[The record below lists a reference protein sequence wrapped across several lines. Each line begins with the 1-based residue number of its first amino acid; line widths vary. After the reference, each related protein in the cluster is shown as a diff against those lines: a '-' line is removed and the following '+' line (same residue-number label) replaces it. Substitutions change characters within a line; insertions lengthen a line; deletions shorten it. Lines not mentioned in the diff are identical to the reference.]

1 MTPGDEMSK
10 LLIDVRG
17 ENFVDP
23 LGRQVILRGVNLGGD
38 CKVPY
43 PDGGTEN
50 PTDFSDHRT
59 VSFIGRPFPLD
70 MADVHLAR
78 IAGWG
83 FNVLRLLVTWEA
95 VEHAGPGQYDVD
107 YLNYIAEVARKAG
120 EHGLV
125 LFVDFHQDV
134 WSRMS
139 GGDGA
144 PGWIFEAVGLDM
156 TRFHAADAVHVM
168 QHKYDYSSPEAR
180 QEDRYPMMSW
190 ASNYRLPVNG
200 IMWTAFFAGA
210 LLTPDWT
217 VGGRNVQHFLQ
228 DHYIG
233 AVTALAERLKDLPNV
248 VGFDSLNEP
257 GLGWVGEK
265 LSQHHT
271 APTVDNPT
279 PLRPGPSWTPLE
291 ALKAARGLPTT
302 VPVLGW
308 NETRDGMVVKSETL
322 ANAAGVSIWLD
333 DGPDPFE
340 QAGAWRLENGE
351 AIAVDEEFF
360 RVHAGERLDHEDDLM
375 QPFYAKVAAAI
386 RAVREDWILFAELS
400 PYVFGT
406 GRGFPEPMPERTVNA
421 SHWYDINILRFKR
434 FDPAA
439 DIGPLKAKYMQQL
452 GYLRMLGGRINGGS
466 PTLIGEFGIPYDLN
480 EGAAYAR
487 WAAGER
493 GEDIWDAHVASLS
506 AMYDVMDA
514 LLLNSTQWNY
524 TAGNRND
531 LRTGDLWNQEDLSIY
546 SADQLTSN
554 DPLSGGRA
562 VAGFC
567 RPFARRAQGTIE
579 TMRFDAHKRLFSLR
593 IDADPAIDG
602 PTEIYVP
609 ETQFPHVLTVTL
621 SDPTARWEHDAETQL
636 VHVWAAAAGPLDVT
650 LAGA

>member
-1 MTPGDEMSK
+1 MSK
-10 LLIDVRG
+10 LEIDVRG
-17 ENFVDP
+17 ENFIDRA
-23 LGRQVILRGVNLGGD
+23 GRQVILRGVNLGGD
-38 CKVPY
+38 CKFPW
-43 PDGGTEN
+43 PDGGTDR
-50 PTDFSDHRT
+50 PSDFSDHRT
-59 VSFIGRPFPLD
+59 VSFVGRPFPIED
-70 MADVHLAR
+70 ADSHLGR

-95 VEHAGPGQYDVD
+95 VEHAGPGQYDEAYLD
-107 YLNYIAEVARKAG
+107 YVAEVARKAG

-125 LFVDFHQDV
+125 LFIDFHQDV

-144 PGWIFEAVGLDM
+144 PGWLFEAVGLDF
-156 TRFHAADAVHVM
+156 TTFDAAGAAHVM
-168 QHKYDYSSPEAR
+168 QHRYDYGSPEAR

-210 LLTPDWT
+210 LLTPDWKIDG
-217 VGGRNVQHFLQ
+217 VNVQDFLQ
-228 DHYIG
+228 GHYLG
-233 AVTALAERLKDLPNV
+233 AVTALAERVKHLPNV

-257 GLGWVGEK
+257 GLGWVGET

-271 APTVDNPT
+271 TPTIDNPT

-308 NETRDGMVVKSETL
+308 GEARDVLVVKEETL
-322 ANAAGVSIWLD
+322 ANPDGVSIWLN

-351 AIAVDEEFF
+351 AVIGDENFF
-360 RVHAGERLDHEDDLM
+360 KIHDGRPLDHEDDLM
-375 QPFYAKVAAAI
+375 QPFYARVAAAI
-386 RAVREDWILFAELS
+386 RAIRPDWILFAELS

-421 SHWYDINILRFKR
+421 SHWYDIGILRTKR

-439 DIGPLKAKYMQQL
+439 DLGPLKAKYMEQL

-480 EGAAYAR
+480 EGRAYDR

-493 GEDIWDAHVASLS
+493 GEDVWAAHS
-506 AMYDVMDA
+506 AALDLTYDVLDA

-524 TAGNRND
+524 TASNRND
-531 LRTGDLWNQEDLSIY
+531 LRVGDGWNQEDLSIY
-546 SADQLTSN
+546 SADQATSN
-554 DPLSGGRA
+554 DAMSGGRA
-562 VAGFC
+562 VGGFC
-567 RPFARRAQGTIE
+567 RPYARRAQGTIQS
-579 TMRFDAHKRLFSLR
+579 MRFDADKSLFSVT
-593 IDADPAIDG
+593 IDADPAVDA
-602 PTEIYVP
+602 PTEIFVP
-609 ETQFPHVLTVTL
+609 ETQFPHALDVTL
-621 SDPTARWEHDAETQL
+621 SDPTARWEHDAETQQL
-636 VHVWAAAAGPLDVT
+636 HVWAGGAGSLTVT
-650 LAGA
+650 LKGA

>member
-1 MTPGDEMSK
+1 MSK

-59 VSFIGRPFPLD
+59 VSFVGRPFPLED
-70 MADVHLAR
+70 ADLHLSR
-78 IAGWG
+78 LTGWG

-95 VEHAGPGQYDVD
+95 VEHAGPSQYDEA
-107 YLNYIAEVARKAG
+107 YLDYIAEVARKAG

-156 TRFHAADAVHVM
+156 TKFHAADAVHVM
-168 QHKYDYSSPEAR
+168 QHKYDYGREERR

-200 IMWTAFFAGA
+200 IMWTAFFAGS
-210 LLTPDWT
+210 LLTPDWK
-217 VGGRNVQHFLQ
+217 VGGKNVQDFLQ

-233 AVTALAERLKDLPNV
+233 AVTALAKRVKHLPNV

-308 NETRDGMVVKSETL
+308 GEDRNSLIVKSETL
-322 ANAAGVSIWLD
+322 ANADGVSIWLD

-340 QAGAWRLENGE
+340 RAGAWRLENGE
-351 AIAVDEEFF
+351 AVVVDEDFF
-360 RVHAGERLDHEDDLM
+360 KVHAGKRLDHEDDLM

-386 RAVREDWILFAELS
+386 RAVRSDWILFAELS

-434 FDPAA
+434 FDTGA
-439 DIGPLKAKYMQQL
+439 DLSALKAKYMQQL

-480 EGAAYAR
+480 EGQAYDQ

-493 GEDIWDAHVASLS
+493 DEGVWNAHATALGL
-506 AMYDVMDA
+506 MYDVLDA
-514 LLLNSTQWNY
+514 LQLNSTQWNY
-524 TAGNRND
+524 TASNRND
-531 LRTGDLWNQEDLSIY
+531 LRVGDSWNQEDLSIY
-546 SADQLTSN
+546 SIDQRTSN
-554 DPLSGGRA
+554 DPMSGGRA
-562 VAGFC
+562 VAGFS
-567 RPFARRAQGTIE
+567 RPYAQRTQGRIE
-579 TMRFDAHKRLFSLR
+579 QMRFDAGKRLFTLQYE
-593 IDADPAIDG
+593 ADPSIDG
-602 PTEIYVP
+602 PTEIFVP
-609 ETQFPHVLTVTL
+609 VAQLTTTLSVTL
-621 SDPTARWEHDAETQL
+621 SDPAARWEHAPNEQL
-636 VHVWAAAAGPLDVT
+636 VRVWAGAAGSTTVT
-650 LAGA
+650 LSAG